1 MAGNQKHISFRMNI
15 ATHNKM
21 RYIAYAR
28 GQTVSGRV
36 AFLVRRDIEQFERKH
51 GPITNK
57 QLEEL
62 MQLKAQE
69 APE

>member
-1 MAGNQKHISFRMNI
+1 MALNQKHISFRMNL
-15 ATHNKM
+15 AVHKKLQ
-21 RYIAYAR
+21 YIAYAR

-51 GPITNK
+51 GPITEK

-62 MQLKAQE
+62 QQLQK
-69 APE
+69 

>member
-1 MAGNQKHISFRMNI
+1 MAENQKHVSFRMNI

-36 AFLVRRDIEQFERKH
+36 AFLVRKDIERYEKEHGEITKELLMDLERM
-51 GPITNK
+51 NK
-57 QLEEL
+57 
-62 MQLKAQE
+62 
-69 APE
+69 